1 MEVWTEKYRPKALK
15 DVVGQELIVKRLI
28 AFTKSESMPHLLF
41 SGPAG
46 TGKTTCA
53 LALANDLYGA
63 NIEQNFLELNA
74 SDERGIDTIR
84 NKVKDFARSRA
95 LGAAPY
101 KIIFLGESDALTR
114 EAQQA
119 LRRTMEKYSS
129 SCRFILDCNYSSK
142 IIDPI
147 QSRCVLF
154 KFKPLE
160 KKDII
165 SFLKK
170 IVVSEKLK
178 ADDTILEEIYNVSIG
193 DMRKAVNTLQ
203 SCSVTN
209 STITKELVYEVSN
222 LAMPKDIKKCLEL
235 AVSGDFLK
243 ARDLLFDTMIKHGL
257 SGIDVIKQIQQ
268 ETLNLDNLSAKT
280 KIKLIGLVGE
290 FEFRLIEGSD
300 EYVQLESLLA
310 QFFKPE

>member
-1 MEVWTEKYRPKALK
+1 MDVWTEKYRPRSLK
-15 DVVGQELIVKRLI
+15 DVVGQQSIIKRLI
-28 AFTKSESMPHLLF
+28 GFTKSESMPHLLF
-41 SGPAG
+41 AGPAG

-53 LALANDLYGA
+53 LALANDLYGS

-84 NKVKDFARSRA
+84 NKVKDFARSKA

-154 KFKPLE
+154 KFKPLD
-160 KKDII
+160 KKDVID
-165 SFLKK
+165 FLKK
-170 IVVSEKLK
+170 IVVGEKLK
-178 ADDTILEEIYNVSIG
+178 ADDSVLEEVFNVSGG
-193 DMRKAVNTLQ
+193 DLRKAINTLQ
-203 SCSVTN
+203 SASVIGT
-209 STITKELVYEVSN
+209 TISKELVYEVSN
-222 LAMPKDIKKCLEL
+222 LAHPKDIKNCLEI
-235 AVSGDFLK
+235 AVSGDFIK

-257 SGIDVIKQIQQ
+257 SGIDVIKQVQQ
-268 ETLNLDNLSAKT
+268 EVLNLDKVSAKT
-280 KIKLIGLVGE
+280 KIRLIGVVGDY
-290 FEFRLIEGSD
+290 EFRLVEGSD

-310 QFFKPE
+310 QFFKAE